1 MCVMSKSKV
10 GRIVLMGS
18 AAAVALLGAA
28 STAQAVETQFG
39 EVQIIFDTT
48 VSMGVSMKT
57 ADTETAFLP
66 ESNGGPVDPR
76 AGVGDSNVVIA
87 EGPIASFGGPT
98 GRIFWTANPTNN
110 DGSIN
115 SDDARLNFGQG
126 DLIGATAKA
135 NHDLQISWRNYK
147 FFARA
152 VGFYDVLMNDH
163 DVGNRSQLTDAA
175 LGDVGRNY
183 DLLDLF
189 VSADYTV
196 AGMPLNL
203 RVGKQV
209 INWGESTFILHGN
222 NVFNPIDVTAFRRP
236 GSEIK
241 EAFVPVNA
249 VSGSISLPFD
259 VSLSGYYALDWE
271 PFELDPSG
279 TPFSSTDVVALGT
292 GLGGNEGLSSFLS
305 GSPLTGPRRICDG
318 GVANGN
324 TVSLAT
330 VYGLGLLPN
339 PLVAA
344 AGKIDCLDS
353 PFVDS
358 TVPYTLGNAELDR
371 FNLVRN
377 LSGEGFTRVTSGMLT
392 RDDDIYAR
400 DDGQYG
406 ISARW
411 YAEGL
416 GGTEFGFYYQN
427 YHSRLP
433 FVSERAGA
441 VMDVAVSAVGHS
453 TQTSSAAAQLATP
466 TGCFV
471 DGLPGNF
478 ADPRLGVGNAPGLA
492 AGIAIN
498 DPQNLLNPVS
508 LGTAFAVTGA
518 NAGVPTAF
526 NGGDNLYNAAVLQ
539 CALSTFQAG
548 ISGVTGAP
556 TIFSGAEIL
565 TYASDLGLFIE
576 YPEDIEMLGFS
587 FNTTLWG
594 WGIQGDFTSR
604 QNAPFQVDTDSVT
617 IAGAMEQCA
626 FASVG
631 DLMATFEALGT
642 LPGHTCFSGGT
653 VGGENI
659 DGVISNQMYTA
670 QVGTTAT
677 FTASDWWV
685 DALGGDLGI
694 LVTEVGMVLVPGV
707 EDTWIDK
714 TGTGPGRLRNQ
725 YQNTGCNGSDL
736 PLGGLLGLDL
746 KTSEQ
751 CRPTDISA
759 GLVML
764 LRMDYNNAFNS
775 GWQVTPQLVYSYDFA
790 GTTPSPYGNYIEDR
804 QAVGLSVTGTL
815 NNNLRLGAS
824 YSNFFGGH
832 IQNKAKDQDFTSLT
846 ASYTF

>member
-1 MCVMSKSKV
+1 MSKSKV
-10 GRIVLMGS
+10 GRIALMGT
-18 AAAVALLGAA
+18 AAAVALFGAA
-28 STAQAVETQFG
+28 NSAQAVETQFG
-39 EVQIIFDTT
+39 DVQIIFDTT

-57 ADTETAFLP
+57 ADTETQFLP

-76 AGVGDSNVVIA
+76 AGAGDSNVVVS
-87 EGPIASFGGPT
+87 EVGLVSFSGAST
-98 GRIFWTANPTNN
+98 GNINWTSNPDNN

-115 SDDARLNFGQG
+115 SDDGRLNFGKG

-135 NHDLQISWRNYK
+135 NHDLQITWRNYK

-152 VGFYDVLMNDH
+152 VGFYDVIMNDK
-163 DVGNRSQLTDAA
+163 DVGARSQLTDAA

-196 AGMPLNL
+196 ADMPVNI

-209 INWGESTFILHGN
+209 INWGESTFILGGN
-222 NVFNPIDVTAFRRP
+222 NVFNPIDVAAFRRP

-241 EAFVPVNA
+241 EALVPVNA

-279 TPFSSTDVVALGT
+279 TPFSGSDVVALGT
-292 GLGGNEGLSSFLS
+292 GIGGNEGLTSFLS
-305 GSPLTGPRRICDG
+305 GSALTGPRRICDG
-318 GVANGN
+318 GVSDGN
-324 TVSLAT
+324 AVGLGT
-330 VYGLGLLPN
+330 VYALGLLNN
-339 PLVAA
+339 PLIAT

-353 PFVDS
+353 PFVDNK
-358 TVPYTLGNAELDR
+358 TFYPVGNAELTR
-371 FNLVRN
+371 FNLIRD
-377 LSGEGFTRVTSGMLT
+377 LEGEGFTRVTSGIVS
-392 RDDDIYAR
+392 RDDDIYGR
-400 DDGQYG
+400 DDGQFG
-406 ISARW
+406 VSAKW
-411 YAEGL
+411 YAESL
-416 GGTEFGFYYQN
+416 GGTEFSVYYQN

-433 FVSERAGA
+433 FASERAGTT
-441 VMDVAVSAVGHS
+441 MDVAVSAVGHS
-453 TQTSSAAAQLATP
+453 TQLSSAAAQLATP
-466 TGCFV
+466 TGCLV
-471 DGLPGNF
+471 DGNPGAF
-478 ADPRLGVGNAPGLA
+478 LDPRVSTAALGN
-492 AGIAIN
+492 IALN
-498 DPQNLLNPVS
+498 DPQDLLNPVS
-508 LGTAFAVTGA
+508 LGTAFALTGA
-518 NAGVPTAF
+518 NGGVPF
-526 NGGDNLYNAAVLQ
+526 NSALAGTDNIYNAAVLQ
-539 CALSTFQAG
+539 CALILFQSG
-548 ISGVTGAP
+548 LSGVTAAP
-556 TIFSGAEIL
+556 TLFSGAEIL
-565 TYASDLGLFIE
+565 TYASDIGLYIE
-576 YPEDIEMLGFS
+576 YPEDIEALGFS

-594 WGIQGDFTSR
+594 WGIQGDFTAR
-604 QNAPFQVDTDSVT
+604 QNAPFQVDTDSLT
-617 IAGAMEQCA
+617 IAAAMEQCA

-642 LPGHTCFSGGT
+642 VPGHTCFSGGT
-653 VGGENI
+653 VGGENLS
-659 DGVISNQMYTA
+659 GVIRNQMYTA
-670 QVGTTAT
+670 QIGTTAT

-694 LVTEVGMVLVPGV
+694 LVTEVGMVVVPGV

-714 TGTGPGRLRNQ
+714 TGTGPGQLRNQ

-736 PLGGLLGLDL
+736 PLGGLLGLDA

-751 CRPTDISA
+751 CRPTDLSA

-764 LRMDYNNAFNS
+764 ARLEYNNAFNS
-775 GWQVTPQLVYSYDFA
+775 GWQVVPQLVYSYDFT

-832 IQNKAKDQDFTSLT
+832 VQNKAKDQDFTSLT